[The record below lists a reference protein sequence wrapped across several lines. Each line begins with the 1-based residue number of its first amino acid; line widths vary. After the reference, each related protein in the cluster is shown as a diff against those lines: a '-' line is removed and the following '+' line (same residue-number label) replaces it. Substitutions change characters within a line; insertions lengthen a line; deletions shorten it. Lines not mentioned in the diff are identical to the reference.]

1 MTLSLSSLPAPAVI
15 ETLDFETLLAERKT
29 ALLALYPDAAD
40 VLDNESEPLNYL
52 LQESCYREL
61 ALRQHVNDS
70 VLAISLAYAVGA
82 DLDYIGQDRFHKE
95 RLVLTEATDTTD
107 AEMESDEAYR
117 ARLYASW
124 DELSTAGPGPAYESL
139 ALGVDA
145 DIAAAKATSP
155 APREVVVYLL
165 SHSNNGTASA
175 SLVTQVNDLLNSDDV
190 RPITDLVTVQAAA
203 ITTVN
208 VVASLTLVAGTNS
221 VGSAEILANA
231 NAAMASLQARREIGK
246 PLEISQIYAALHVA
260 GVYSVSLSSP
270 ASTVNPGTTGA
281 AIITSVSLS
290 TL

>member
-1 MTLSLSSLPAPAVI
+1 MSMSLSSLPAPAVI

-70 VLAISLAYAVGA
+70 VLAISLAYATET
-82 DLDYIGQDRFHKE
+82 DLDYIGQDRFNKE
-95 RLVLTEATDTTD
+95 RLVLTPATDTTD
-107 AEMESDEAYR
+107 TVMESDDAYR

-145 DIAAAKATSP
+145 DIAAAKAVSP
-155 APREVVVYLL
+155 APREVVVYIL
-165 SHSNNGTASA
+165 SHSNNGTPDQG
-175 SLVTQVNDLLNSDDV
+175 LVDAVQAVIAADDV
-190 RPITDLVTVQAAA
+190 RPITDLVTVAAS
-203 ITTVN
+203 TVTPVT

-231 NAAMASLQARREIGK
+231 NATMATLQARREIGK

-270 ASTVNPGTTGA
+270 TSTVNPGTTGA

-290 TL
+290 AL